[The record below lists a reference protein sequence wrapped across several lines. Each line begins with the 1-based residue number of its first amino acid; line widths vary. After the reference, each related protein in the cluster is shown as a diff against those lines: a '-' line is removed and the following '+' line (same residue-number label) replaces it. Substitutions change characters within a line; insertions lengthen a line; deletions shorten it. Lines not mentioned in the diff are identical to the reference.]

1 MSLVGR
7 LALELIYEITLSS
20 ASNTHNQDDAITS
33 IIHSDF
39 VVHSDVLPWKEKCSA
54 GSVAQI

>member
-7 LALELIYEITLSS
+7 LTLELIYEITLSS

-33 IIHSDF
+33 IIHNDF
-39 VVHSDVLPWKEKCSA
+39 VVHSDVLPWEEKYSA
-54 GSVAQI
+54 GNLAQI